1 LTRTALV
8 HHWLVTR
15 GGGERVAEVLAG
27 IFPQAPIFTL
37 LQRDQGTP
45 RGLKQRRI
53 VTSPLQRIPL
63 ASRMHRHFLPL
74 YPWAVERLDL
84 RGYSLVIVS
93 DSGPVK
99 GVRLDPNAVEVCY
112 CHAPMRYLWDDY
124 EGYAASMSWPV
135 RAAFRATAG
144 RVRRWDYAAAQRVTH
159 FLANSRNVQARIK
172 KFYGRDSTV
181 LYPPIDTWRG
191 AEWMAKKIPTEDFYL
206 HAGRLVPYKRVD
218 LLIQACNRMGRRLVI
233 AGGGPEEA
241 KLRAMAGP
249 TIEFLGQLD
258 TEQLWAQY
266 ARCRALLFGA
276 LEDFGMVALE
286 AESCGRPVI
295 AYGAAGSLET
305 MRGQATAEGPA
316 TGVWF
321 PEQTVDSV
329 IAGIQQFE
337 SREHEFDPAANAAF
351 AQKFDIAHFITG
363 FKQFLRD
370 VLPRENWP
378 EELQQE
384 TPHGAH

>member
-1 LTRTALV
+1 MRTALV

-27 IFPQAPIFTL
+27 IFPSAPVFTL
-37 LQRDQGTP
+37 FQRPAGTP
-45 RGLKQRRI
+45 RGLRNREI
-53 VTSPLQRIPL
+53 LTSPLQRVPM
-63 ASRMHRHFLPL
+63 ASRFHRHFLPL
-74 YPWAVERLDL
+74 YPWAVEQLDL
-84 RGYSLVIVS
+84 RGYGLVVVS

-99 GVRLDPNAVEVCY
+99 GVRLDDGAVQVCY

-124 EGYAASMSWPV
+124 EGYAASMSAPV

-144 RVRRWDYAAAQRVTH
+144 RVRRWDYNAAQRVTH
-159 FLANSRNVQARIK
+159 FLANSRNVQARIQ

-191 AEWMAKKIPTEDFYL
+191 AEWMAKKVPEEDFYL

-218 LLIQACNRMGRRLVI
+218 LAIAACNRLGRRLRI

-249 TIEFLGQLD
+249 TVEFLGELD

-266 ARCRALLFGA
+266 ARCRALLFCA

-286 AESCGRPVI
+286 AESCGRAVI
-295 AYGAAGSLET
+295 AFGEGGSLET
-305 MRGQATAEGPA
+305 MRGHATAAGPA

-321 PEQTVDSV
+321 EEQTMESM

-337 SREHEFDPAANAAF
+337 AREQHFDPSAIATF
-351 AQKFDIAHFITG
+351 ARGFDIEHFVTG
-363 FKQFLRD
+363 FKQFLRS
-370 VLPRENWP
+370 VLPRQDWP
-378 EELQQE
+378 PEIED
-384 TPHGAH
+384 GAH